1 MTSVTINTAT
11 SAAFA
16 YATPT
21 YCQSGVNPTPSVTGT
36 AGGTFTVAPATGLGL
51 NATTGALALA
61 GSTAGTYNVTYSVG
75 GPCPSSSTATV
86 TITTAPQATFI
97 YAATAYCTTAT
108 ATAAPAFP
116 TGSGAGVFSSTAG
129 LSLNATTGAITP
141 STSTPSTYIVTNTVA
156 AANGCAAV
164 TATTTVT
171 ITAPQTAGF
180 SYGTT
185 PTYCVNGSVNPSPT
199 LATGASAGTFSS
211 TAGLNLNAATGAI
224 TLSTSTPSTY
234 TVTNTVAASGGC
246 AAVVATTTVTI
257 SAAPSAAFAYAN
269 AAYCQGAAAAL
280 PTVTGATGGTFSV
293 APATGLTVNATTGAI
308 TLVGATPAIYTVTY
322 SVTGTCSASRTFVV
336 TVNARPATPTLATSG
351 SPAAGIVLTSSS
363 ATGNQFFLNGVA
375 VANATGQ
382 TQLIN
387 SGTRNGSYTVTTTNA
402 AGCVSLPSAAVTV
415 TVTAARP
422 GATGPAFSVYPNP
435 TPSGLL
441 QVALAG
447 YPKAVELT
455 VVNALGQ
462 EVFRRNVAAGSQTLS
477 LDLSA
482 LPAGIYVLQGR
493 SSEGTTVRRFVR
505 E

>member
-1 MTSVTINTAT
+1 MN
-11 SAAFA
+11 
-16 YATPT
+16 
-21 YCQSGVNPTPSVTGT
+21 
-36 AGGTFTVAPATGLGL
+36 
-51 NATTGALALA
+51 
-61 GSTAGTYNVTYSVG
+61 GSTAGTFT
-75 GPCPSSSTATV
+75 ST
-86 TITTAPQATFI
+86 
-97 YAATAYCTTAT
+97 
-108 ATAAPAFP
+108 
-116 TGSGAGVFSSTAG
+116 TGLT
-129 LSLNATTGAITP
+129 LNATTGAITP
-141 STSTPSTYIVTNTVA
+141 STSTPGTYTVTNTVA
-156 AANGCAAV
+156 ASGGCAAV
-164 TATTTVT
+164 TATTSVT

-185 PTYCVNGSVNPSPT
+185 PTYCVNGGVNPSPT
-199 LATGASAGTFSS
+199 LTAGASAGAFTS
-211 TAGLNLNAATGAI
+211 TTGLSLNATTGAI
-224 TLSTSTPSTY
+224 TLSTSTPGTY

-246 AAVVATTTVTI
+246 ATVVATTTVTI
-257 SAAPSAAFAYAN
+257 SAAPSAAFTYAN
-269 AAYCQGAAAAL
+269 AAYCQGGAAVQ

-293 APATGLTVNATTGAI
+293 APATGLTVNATTGALALA
-308 TLVGATPAIYTVTY
+308 TATPGTYTVTY
-322 SVTGTCSASRTFVV
+322 SVTGTCSASSTFAV

-351 SPAAGIVLTSSS
+351 SPATGITLTSSS

-375 VANATGQ
+375 VAGATAQ
-382 TQLIN
+382 TLLIN

-402 AGCVSLPSAAVTV
+402 ADCVSLPSAAVAV
-415 TVTAARP
+415 VVTAARS

-455 VVNALGQ
+455 VVNAIGQ

-482 LPAGIYVLQGR
+482 LPTGIYVLQGR